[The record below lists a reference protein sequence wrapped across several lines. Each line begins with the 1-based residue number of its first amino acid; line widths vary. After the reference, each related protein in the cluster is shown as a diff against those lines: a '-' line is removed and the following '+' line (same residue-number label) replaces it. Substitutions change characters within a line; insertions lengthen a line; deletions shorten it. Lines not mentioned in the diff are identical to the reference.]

1 MTGRKVLRALSVAI
15 IASST
20 FVLGGLAASS
30 SAATAKPKLTVTPSA
45 NLKNGSV
52 VKVSG
57 TGFKPKD
64 TVYITECQAKATG
77 ESGCR
82 ADLAT
87 IQSFTITSKGVLPTS
102 KFKLYTGKIGNGT
115 CGTTKAN
122 LKKCA
127 VSVGS
132 ATGTDSAIFVVT
144 FALPKKK

>member
-1 MTGRKVLRALSVAI
+1 MVPRVLRALSVVI
-15 IASST
+15 FASST
-20 FVLGGLAASS
+20 IVVGLAGSS
-30 SAATAKPKLTVTPSA
+30 QAAAGPKLKVTPST

-52 VKVSG
+52 VMVSG

-64 TVYITECQAKATG
+64 VVYITECLAKATG
-77 ESGCR
+77 ENGCR
-82 ADLAT
+82 VDLAT
-87 IQSFTITSKGVLPTS
+87 IQSFTINAKGLLPLS

-122 LKKCA
+122 LRKCA

-132 ATGTDSAIFVVT
+132 ATGSDSAIFIVT